1 MLRGAFAQNRTSGIA
16 IDRTLGRLRQQLA
29 QTTDPQ
35 ARTALNN
42 TIFNTEQ
49 QRWTTDAENPEIGRR
64 EGEIIPLRIVQG
76 KLAPYEA
83 VLEYVAGEQRFY
95 CLIITAKSARI
106 VALGNRVGVEE
117 QIDSYLADIA
127 DIKGK
132 TSSGHALYS
141 MLLEPIAELGAARH
155 LTLIRDGRLNLLPW
169 DALVGN
175 SNRYLVEVD
184 NISFSLSVSSAIL
197 LRAKRPIVTAK
208 AMLAVGGIPYEES
221 DLLVAPSWQN

>member
-1 MLRGAFAQNRTSGIA
+1 L
-16 IDRTLGRLRQQLA
+16 
-29 QTTDPQ
+29 
-35 ARTALNN
+35 LN
-42 TIFNTEQ
+42 
-49 QRWTTDAENPEIGRR
+49 
-64 EGEIIPLRIVQG
+64 
-76 KLAPYEA
+76 Y
-83 VLEYVAGEQRFY
+83 Y
-95 CLIITAKSARI
+95 CESARI

-169 DALVGN
+169 DALVDN
-175 SNRYLVEVD
+175 SNRYLVVVD
-184 NISFSLSVSSAIL
+184 NISFSPSVSSAIL